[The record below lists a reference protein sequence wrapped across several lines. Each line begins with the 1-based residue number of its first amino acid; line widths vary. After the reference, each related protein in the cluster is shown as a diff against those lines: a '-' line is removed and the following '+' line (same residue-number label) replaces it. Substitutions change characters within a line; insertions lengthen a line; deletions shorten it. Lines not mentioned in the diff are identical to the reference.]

1 LVLMAVVFLAAT
13 VPLVC
18 QSSEGVSGSAGG
30 ANQTGSNREGGERV
44 LAQARAAVGEQVH
57 VTTAGRG
64 SFQGELWGVRED
76 RIELLTA
83 DGQII
88 QIALSEVDGIQALSD
103 GEGRRGLF
111 LDAAANRLVVM
122 PTGFPMERGEL
133 HVTDQQIAV
142 VTSSYGLTDTVS
154 LWGGI
159 SIPGLVLSA
168 RLAYQ
173 PAPALGLSAGTFIGA
188 EWFEFTTLALPYALA
203 SFGTPN
209 RNITVGG
216 GPIYTFFGTA
226 DDKAFEGAILALG
239 GKTVLTPTAAIVTE
253 TWSLWFPRN
262 DSILF
267 APSVVFRIA
276 GSRLSWDL
284 GAVVPFTLA
293 WGDGGSN
300 GDGRTGRLRVEGLVD
315 GTVVPLPLVSV
326 TYRID

>member
-1 LVLMAVVFLAAT
+1 M
-13 VPLVC
+13 
-18 QSSEGVSGSAGG
+18 
-30 ANQTGSNREGGERV
+30 
-44 LAQARAAVGEQVH
+44 LAQARAALGEQVH

-88 QIALSEVDGIQALSD
+88 HIALSEIDGLQAVS
-103 GEGRRGLF
+103 
-111 LDAAANRLVVM
+111 
-122 PTGFPMERGEL
+122 
-133 HVTDQQIAV
+133 DQQIAV

-154 LWGGI
+154 LWGGV

-168 RLAYQ
+168 RLAYE

-216 GPIYTFFGTA
+216 GPIFTFFGTA
-226 DDKAFEGAILALG
+226 DDRPFEGAVLALG
-239 GKTVLTPTAAIVTE
+239 GKTVFT
-253 TWSLWFPRN
+253 
-262 DSILF
+262 
-267 APSVVFRIA
+267 PSVVFRIA

-284 GAVVPFTLA
+284 GAVVSFTLA

-300 GDGRTGRLRVEGLVD
+300 GDDRTGRLRLEGLVD